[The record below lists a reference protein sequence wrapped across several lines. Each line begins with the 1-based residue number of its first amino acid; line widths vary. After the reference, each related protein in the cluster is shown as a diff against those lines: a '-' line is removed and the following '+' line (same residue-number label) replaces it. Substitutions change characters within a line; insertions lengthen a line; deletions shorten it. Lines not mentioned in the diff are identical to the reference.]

1 MGNLEIAFGAILAL
15 SWSSSGALVRRL
27 GRLMWL
33 LELSWDLP
41 MPLLAP
47 TCTLTSQ
54 LGVNSGLNLP
64 PKLIFPSIA
73 VLPNL
78 QNHQFSL
85 GKPWFLQG
93 GAVCCPIALGLLFR
107 SSWTSLGRLWSPTWS
122 VLGASWRVLGSSGRQ
137 LRSLGALLAAL
148 GTLLAALGT
157 LLAALGTL
165 LGRSWDTLGTLLVAL
180 GCSWGTLGRSLA
192 PLGRSRAA
200 LGTTRKNQ
208 SKIDAKN
215 DRFGRPKALQNDA
228 KIEPKSDPKSI
239 NKTKRKR
246 TERSCK

>member
-1 MGNLEIAFGAILAL
+1 MVMLDLAFGAILAL
-15 SWSSSGALVRRL
+15 SWSSSVALVRRL

-54 LGVNSGLNLP
+54 LGVNIGLNLP

-122 VLGASWRVLGSSGRQ
+122 VLGSSWSVLGASWSVLGSSWT
-137 LRSLGALLAAL
+137 SLEPNLE
-148 GTLLAALGT
+148 
-157 LLAALGTL
+157 
-165 LGRSWDTLGTLLVAL
+165 
-180 GCSWGTLGRSLA
+180 
-192 PLGRSRAA
+192 PLGRLLERLKQLLER
-200 LGTTRKNQ
+200 LGLQLDLQT
-208 SKIDAKN
+208 
-215 DRFGRPKALQNDA
+215 ALQGLQDGL
-228 KIEPKSDPKSI
+228 
-239 NKTKRKR
+239 
-246 TERSCK
+246 RSSKLGSAQPT

>member
-1 MGNLEIAFGAILAL
+1 MRGAFESAAPWRRPKLARMH
-15 SWSSSGALVRRL
+15 SSPISREVYLPPPSADPAHSAERTVRLPSALRRTTVRLTLVALLGALWPLLGLSCGAL
-27 GRLMWL
+27 GRSLAL

-78 QNHQFSL
+78 DFCNTLQCFS
-85 GKPWFLQG
+85 WFLQG
-93 GAVCCPIALGLLFR
+93 GAVCCRIALGLLFC

-148 GTLLAALGT
+148 WTLLAALGT

-165 LGRSWDTLGTLLVAL
+165 LGRSWDALGTLLVAL
-180 GCSWGTLGRSLA
+180 GCSWPPKRPSWDILG
-192 PLGRSRAA
+192 
-200 LGTTRKNQ
+200 
-208 SKIDAKN
+208 
-215 DRFGRPKALQNDA
+215 
-228 KIEPKSDPKSI
+228 SI
-239 NKTKRKR
+239 
-246 TERSCK
+246 